1 MESQLRWPSCVKPRG
16 IRTTAITVVG
26 STWPASTRSG
36 TTHVALISWTVC
48 PRDVAR
54 QESKTGAVQEPFW
67 VRGEVVLSG

>member
-48 PRDVAR
+48 PKPGGIRMGH
-54 QESKTGAVQEPFW
+54 S
-67 VRGEVVLSG
+67 RGLGELLFC